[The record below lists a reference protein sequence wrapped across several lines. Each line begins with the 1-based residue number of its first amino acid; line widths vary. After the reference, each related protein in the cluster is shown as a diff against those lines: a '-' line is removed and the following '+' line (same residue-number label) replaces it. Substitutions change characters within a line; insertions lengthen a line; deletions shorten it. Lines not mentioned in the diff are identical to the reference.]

1 MDNIKEKK
9 TPQPEKIE
17 LHVRISN
24 KAMEQLRTYQKENE
38 YSSLGTALEKLILHE
53 CKKIE
58 REEKSKTE
66 QDDFLKKA
74 TASIRYIDKNTQIL
88 LWLITTISDSIG
100 LENLSDLENSPS
112 YQKAKKASG
121 AAIQKNKN
129 LKSDK
134 RKKGQADSHP
144 DILDEQ
150 DFEDEIII
158 SYID

>member
-58 REEKSKTE
+58 RE
-66 QDDFLKKA
+66 
-74 TASIRYIDKNTQIL
+74 
-88 LWLITTISDSIG
+88 
-100 LENLSDLENSPS
+100 
-112 YQKAKKASG
+112 
-121 AAIQKNKN
+121 
-129 LKSDK
+129 
-134 RKKGQADSHP
+134 
-144 DILDEQ
+144 
-150 DFEDEIII
+150 
-158 SYID
+158 